1 MWLLWPTT
9 ASSPAGKREWFKKDI
24 DSLGDEAFFAMWNVH
39 QKITWRKDNYIISL
53 EVEKGKPTP
62 ESAYESACTNEQIE
76 KLARIVDSRL

>member
-1 MWLLWPTT
+1 
-9 ASSPAGKREWFKKDI
+9 
-24 DSLGDEAFFAMWNVH
+24 MWNVH